1 MIAITQ
7 ELSIKFQSIKDFY
20 GRTGTNND
28 NGRLFAGFDLQC
40 GSNLSFAETARST
53 QSWLE

>member
-28 NGRLFAGFDLQC
+28 NGSLFAGFYLQR
-40 GSNLSFAETARST
+40 GANLSFIKTAGSA
-53 QSWLE
+53 